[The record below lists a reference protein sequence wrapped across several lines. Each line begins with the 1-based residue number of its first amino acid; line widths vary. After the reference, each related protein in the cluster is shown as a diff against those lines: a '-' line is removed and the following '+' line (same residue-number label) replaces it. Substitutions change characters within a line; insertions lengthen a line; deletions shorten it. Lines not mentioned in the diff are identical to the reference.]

1 MVRFTCTDKVK
12 PNINDLSR
20 VPVNE
25 FLSGYIQ
32 LIFRT
37 HRYHLSFIINHLL
50 LFFRRFIA

>member
-37 HRYHLSFIINHLL
+37 HRYHLSFIINHI
-50 LFFRRFIA
+50 RRFIA